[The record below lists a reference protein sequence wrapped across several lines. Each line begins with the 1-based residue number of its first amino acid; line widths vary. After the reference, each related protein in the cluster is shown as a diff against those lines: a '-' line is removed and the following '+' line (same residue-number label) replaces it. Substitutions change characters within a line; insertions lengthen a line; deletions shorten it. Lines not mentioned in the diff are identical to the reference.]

1 VAIFSPIPQSTSTE
15 SDQLNTAKMCFG
27 DSKKQDDPGAKKNL
41 EIDRQLKEDRKK
53 QGKEVKILLLGW
65 YICVDMLGQMLIVA
79 WNRRR

>member
-1 VAIFSPIPQSTSTE
+1 
-15 SDQLNTAKMCFG
+15 MCFG

-41 EIDRQLKEDRKK
+41 EIDKQLKEDRKK

-65 YICVDMLGQMLIVA
+65 YICVDMLGQMLTVT

>member
-1 VAIFSPIPQSTSTE
+1 
-15 SDQLNTAKMCFG
+15 MCFG

-65 YICVDMLGQMLIVA
+65 YICVDMLGQMLTVT

>member
-1 VAIFSPIPQSTSTE
+1 
-15 SDQLNTAKMCFG
+15 MCFG

-41 EIDRQLKEDRKK
+41 EIDKQLKEDRKK

-65 YICVDMLGQMLIVA
+65 YIYVDMLQQMLTVA